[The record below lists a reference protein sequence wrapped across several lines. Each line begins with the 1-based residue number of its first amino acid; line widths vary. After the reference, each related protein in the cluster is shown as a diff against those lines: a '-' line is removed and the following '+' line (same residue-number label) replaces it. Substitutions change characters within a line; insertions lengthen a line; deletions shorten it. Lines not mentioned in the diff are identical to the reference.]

1 MRDSGKESQVRE
13 RERESGT
20 GVALFMNTRALCD
33 ELGPKDTRTPS
44 ADTKGTAT
52 HTDTDT
58 DTKAQIQ
65 IQRTVF
71 EKILR
76 KY

>member
-1 MRDSGKESQVRE
+1 MNGS

-44 ADTKGTAT
+44 ADTKGT
-52 HTDTDT
+52 DT

-65 IQRTVF
+65 VQIQRHRYRYRYKGTDTDTTHSV
-71 EKILR
+71 
-76 KY
+76 